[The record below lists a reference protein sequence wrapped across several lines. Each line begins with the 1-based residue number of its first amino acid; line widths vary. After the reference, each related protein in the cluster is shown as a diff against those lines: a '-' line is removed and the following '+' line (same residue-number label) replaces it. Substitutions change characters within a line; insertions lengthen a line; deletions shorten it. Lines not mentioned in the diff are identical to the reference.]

1 MQFHRTGIGGVVMD
15 GITLTVYQHGIPVQ
29 ERDADEVIIT
39 HRFSKSGEITIRTL
53 PDNEAISAYKIGS
66 LIVSEPL
73 QDAFIIE
80 KLEITETALT
90 ASGHTADIALKRRVY
105 EKTEIFTG
113 TAKAILEGL
122 LTPFTGVRALPI
134 EIQADDGLTQTIS
147 FQKTGATIL
156 DVVQAVCEQTEAGY
170 AVEYDTKNNKII
182 IKVKK
187 EKENGGVIFSPEY
200 DNLTNCLLQGSI
212 EDFATV
218 AYIAGEGEGQDRA
231 IATAGDTT
239 STGMSRYEVYV
250 DQRNE
255 KKESTDTSQTYKA
268 RLQAKGAEELAK
280 HGFSSAMTGDI
291 LQTEQC
297 VYGIDYTLGDI
308 VQVENSEWGISDQY
322 LVAEVEESQTAS
334 GYSIAPVFAKKGE

>member
-1 MQFHRTGIGGVVMD
+1 MD
-15 GITLTVYQHGIPVQ
+15 GITLTIYQQGIPVQ

-156 DVVQAVCEQTEAGY
+156 DVLSAVCEQTGAGY
-170 AVEYDTKNNKII
+170 AVEYDTTNGKII
-182 IKVKK
+182 IRVKK
-187 EKENGGVIFSPEY
+187 EKENSGVIFSPEY
-200 DNLTNCLLQGSI
+200 DNLTNCILQGSI

-239 STGMSRYEVYV
+239 ATGINRFEVYV

-255 KKESTDTSQTYKA
+255 KKEASDTAQEYKA
-268 RLQAKGAEELAK
+268 RLTAKGDEELTK

-297 VYGIDYTLGDI
+297 VYGTDYTLGDL
-308 VQVENSEWGISDQY
+308 VRVENHDWGVSDTY

-334 GYSIAPVFAKKGE
+334 GYSVAPVFAKKGE